1 MELKNII
8 SETLNEI
15 EKMAKT
21 IDNGFNTAQKTPSF
35 FKTPPH
41 LQNTPNPKNANA
53 PLESKNAAKIET
65 QEKITEEKEEELK
78 EIITEEIVQEKIT
91 EEKEEE
97 LKEII
102 TEEIVQEKITE
113 EKEEESKEIITEE
126 ITPKTPTQET
136 PTQVLIPNER
146 VFLKGLLERTLV
158 LFKGMQ
164 ALEEKEVLKRLDLV
178 ARFLQYQLSVLEK
191 RLESL
196 ERENTE

>member
-1 MELKNII
+1 MAGRMELKNII

-21 IDNGFNTAQKTPSF
+21 IDDGFNTAQKTPSF
-35 FKTPPH
+35 FKTPSH
-41 LQNTPNPKNANA
+41 LQNTPNPKNANT
-53 PLESKNAAKIET
+53 PLEPKNATKIET
-65 QEKITEEKEEELK
+65 
-78 EIITEEIVQEKIT
+78 
-91 EEKEEE
+91 
-97 LKEII
+97 
-102 TEEIVQEKITE
+102 QEKITE

-126 ITPKTPTQET
+126 ITPKNPTQA
-136 PTQVLIPNER
+136 LIPNER

-164 ALEEKEVLKRLDLV
+164 ALEEKEALKRLDLV
-178 ARFLQYQLSVLEK
+178 ARFLQYQLSALEK

>member
-21 IDNGFNTAQKTPSF
+21 IDDGFDMAQKTPSF

-53 PLESKNAAKIET
+53 PLEPKNAAKIET

-78 EIITEEIVQEKIT
+78 EIITEEITQE
-91 EEKEEE
+91 
-97 LKEII
+97 
-102 TEEIVQEKITE
+102 
-113 EKEEESKEIITEE
+113 
-126 ITPKTPTQET
+126 TPTQET
-136 PTQVLIPNER
+136 PTQALIPNER

-164 ALEEKEVLKRLDLV
+164 ALEEKEALKRLDLV
-178 ARFLQYQLSVLEK
+178 VRFLQYQLSALEK

>member
-21 IDNGFNTAQKTPSF
+21 IDNNFDAAQKTPSF
-35 FKTPPH
+35 FKTPPY
-41 LQNTPNPKNANA
+41 LQNAKNAETPPMSNMEPKNAT
-53 PLESKNAAKIET
+53 KIET
-65 QEKITEEKEEELK
+65 QEKITEEN
-78 EIITEEIVQEKIT
+78 T
-91 EEKEEE
+91 EEKEEA
-97 LKEII
+97 
-102 TEEIVQEKITE
+102 
-113 EKEEESKEIITEE
+113 KEIITEE
-126 ITPKTPTQET
+126 ITQET
-136 PTQVLIPNER
+136 PTQALIPNER
-146 VFLKGLLERTLV
+146 VFLKNLLERTLV

-164 ALEEKEVLKRLDLV
+164 ALEEKDALKRLDLV

>member
-21 IDNGFNTAQKTPSF
+21 IDDGFNTAQKTPSF

-41 LQNTPNPKNANA
+41 LQNTPNPKNANT
-53 PLESKNAAKIET
+53 PLEPKNAAKIET
-65 QEKITEEKEEELK
+65 QEKITEEN
-78 EIITEEIVQEKIT
+78 T
-91 EEKEEE
+91 EEKEEA
-97 LKEII
+97 
-102 TEEIVQEKITE
+102 Q
-113 EKEEESKEIITEE
+113 EIITEE
-126 ITPKTPTQET
+126 ITPKNPTQA
-136 PTQVLIPNER
+136 PISSER
-146 VFLKGLLERTLV
+146 VFLKNLLERTLV
-158 LFKGMQ
+158 LLKGMQ

-196 ERENTE
+196 ERENTK

>member
-21 IDNGFNTAQKTPSF
+21 IDDGFDIVQKTPSF
-35 FKTPPH
+35 FKMPPH

-53 PLESKNAAKIET
+53 PLEPKNATKIET
-65 QEKITEEKEEELK
+65 QEKIA
-78 EIITEEIVQEKIT
+78 
-91 EEKEEE
+91 
-97 LKEII
+97 
-102 TEEIVQEKITE
+102 E

-126 ITPKTPTQET
+126 ITPKTPTQEN

-164 ALEEKEVLKRLDLV
+164 ALEEKEALKRLDLV
-178 ARFLQYQLSVLEK
+178 ARFLQYQLSTLEK

>member
-1 MELKNII
+1 MAGRMELKNII

-21 IDNGFNTAQKTPSF
+21 IDDGFNTTQKTPSF

-41 LQNTPNPKNANA
+41 LQNTPNPKNTNA

-65 QEKITEEKEEELK
+65 
-78 EIITEEIVQEKIT
+78 
-91 EEKEEE
+91 
-97 LKEII
+97 
-102 TEEIVQEKITE
+102 QEKITE

-126 ITPKTPTQET
+126 ITPKTPTQEN

-164 ALEEKEVLKRLDLV
+164 ALEEKEALKRLDLV
-178 ARFLQYQLSVLEK
+178 ARFLQYQLSALEK

>member
-21 IDNGFNTAQKTPSF
+21 IDNNFDAVQKTPSF
-35 FKTPPH
+35 FKTPPN

-53 PLESKNAAKIET
+53 PLEPKNAAKIET
-65 QEKITEEKEEELK
+65 
-78 EIITEEIVQEKIT
+78 
-91 EEKEEE
+91 
-97 LKEII
+97 
-102 TEEIVQEKITE
+102 QEKITE

-126 ITPKTPTQET
+126 IITEEITQENPTQENPT
-136 PTQVLIPNER
+136 QENPTQENPTQENPTQENPTQVLIPNER

-164 ALEEKEVLKRLDLV
+164 ALEEKEALKRLDLV
-178 ARFLQYQLSVLEK
+178 ARFLQYQLSALEK

-196 ERENTE
+196 EQENTE

>member
-21 IDNGFNTAQKTPSF
+21 IDDGFNTVQKTPSF

-41 LQNTPNPKNANA
+41 LQNTPNPKNANT
-53 PLESKNAAKIET
+53 PLEPKNAAKIET
-65 QEKITEEKEEELK
+65 QEKITEEN
-78 EIITEEIVQEKIT
+78 T

-97 LKEII
+97 VPEII
-102 TEEIVQEKITE
+102 IEEIVQE
-113 EKEEESKEIITEE
+113 
-126 ITPKTPTQET
+126 TPTQA
-136 PTQVLIPNER
+136 LIPNER

-158 LFKGMQ
+158 LFQGMQ
-164 ALEEKEVLKRLDLV
+164 ALEEKEAMKRLDLV
-178 ARFLQYQLSVLEK
+178 ARFLQYQLSTLEK

>member
-21 IDNGFNTAQKTPSF
+21 IDDGFNTAQKTPSF

-41 LQNTPNPKNANA
+41 LQNTPNPKNANT

-65 QEKITEEKEEELK
+65 QEKITEENTEEKEEEAP
-78 EIITEEIVQEKIT
+78 EIITEEIA
-91 EEKEEE
+91 
-97 LKEII
+97 
-102 TEEIVQEKITE
+102 
-113 EKEEESKEIITEE
+113 
-126 ITPKTPTQET
+126 QET

-146 VFLKGLLERTLV
+146 VFLKSLLERTLV
-158 LFKGMQ
+158 LLKGMQ
-164 ALEEKEVLKRLDLV
+164 ALEKEKALERLDLV
-178 ARFLQYQLSVLEK
+178 VRFLQYQLGVLEK

>member
-8 SETLNEI
+8 SETLSEI

-21 IDNGFNTAQKTPSF
+21 IDDGFNTAQKTPSF

-41 LQNTPNPKNANA
+41 LQNTPKNANT
-53 PLESKNAAKIET
+53 PLEPKNAAKIET

-78 EIITEEIVQEKIT
+78 EIITEEI
-91 EEKEEE
+91 
-97 LKEII
+97 
-102 TEEIVQEKITE
+102 
-113 EKEEESKEIITEE
+113 
-126 ITPKTPTQET
+126 TPKTPTQET
-136 PTQVLIPNER
+136 PTQALIPNER

-164 ALEEKEVLKRLDLV
+164 ALEEKEALKRLDLV
-178 ARFLQYQLSVLEK
+178 ARFLQYQLSALEK

>member
-1 MELKNII
+1 MAGRMELKNII

-21 IDNGFNTAQKTPSF
+21 IDDGFDTAQKTLSF

-53 PLESKNAAKIET
+53 PLEPKNATKIET

-78 EIITEEIVQEKIT
+78 EIITEEITQ
-91 EEKEEE
+91 
-97 LKEII
+97 
-102 TEEIVQEKITE
+102 
-113 EKEEESKEIITEE
+113 
-126 ITPKTPTQET
+126 KTPTQA
-136 PTQVLIPNER
+136 LIPNER
-146 VFLKGLLERTLV
+146 VFLKNLLERTLV

>member
-8 SETLNEI
+8 SETLSEI

-21 IDNGFNTAQKTPSF
+21 IDDGFNTAQKTPSF

-53 PLESKNAAKIET
+53 PLEPKNATKIET
-65 QEKITEEKEEELK
+65 
-78 EIITEEIVQEKIT
+78 
-91 EEKEEE
+91 
-97 LKEII
+97 
-102 TEEIVQEKITE
+102 QEKITE

-126 ITPKTPTQET
+126 ITPKTPTQA
-136 PTQVLIPNER
+136 LIPNER

-164 ALEEKEVLKRLDLV
+164 ALEEKEALKRLDLV
-178 ARFLQYQLSVLEK
+178 ARFLQYQLSALEK